1 MAAQVFEFDAP
12 LPALSPRDALH
23 LVTMARH
30 DVDSIVTT
38 DEDFL
43 PVDELRIFTCNP
55 SLLAR
60 R

>member
-1 MAAQVFEFDAP
+1 
-12 LPALSPRDALH
+12 
-23 LVTMARH
+23 MARH
-30 DVDSIVTT
+30 DVDSMVTT